1 MSDPSLSG
9 GLSGLPGL
17 LVAGGPVVGLLL
29 VLSVAALTIVLV
41 KLWQYHAV
49 GVDRRRAAGEAL
61 RMLAQGHEAAA
72 LERARAAGDPLS
84 DLLARCLVGRRQGI
98 AEARIRDE
106 ATRHGMAVVA
116 ALRGWLKPLE
126 VIAALAPLLGLF
138 GTVLGMIEA
147 FRKLEG
153 AGARVDP
160 ALLSGGI
167 WEALLTTAVGL
178 AVAMP
183 TLAALSWLDRRVERL
198 AGDMDDA
205 VARVF
210 GVDLT
215 PAAPTRAPA
224 TRRAEEAARPHPA
237 HALGG

>member
-1 MSDPSLSG
+1 MIETPPAWPND
-9 GLSGLPGL
+9 L
-17 LVAGGPVVGLLL
+17 LATLGSGGPVVALLL
-29 VLSVAALTIVLV
+29 ALSVVALTIVLV
-41 KLWQYHAV
+41 KLWQYHRL
-49 GVDRRRAAGEAL
+49 GIDRRRTAAEVL
-61 RMLAQGHEAAA
+61 ELVAQGREAAA
-72 LERARAAGDPLS
+72 LERARQADDPLS
-84 DLLARCLVGRRQGI
+84 GLLARCLVGRRRGLE
-98 AEARIRDE
+98 EARIRAE
-106 ATRHGMAVVA
+106 ATRHGLAVVGE
-116 ALRGWLKPLE
+116 LRGWLKPLE
-126 VIAALAPLLGLF
+126 VISGLAPLLGLF

-147 FRKLEG
+147 FRQLEG

-198 AGDMDDA
+198 ALEMDDA

-224 TRRAEEAARPHPA
+224 TRRPEEAARPHPA